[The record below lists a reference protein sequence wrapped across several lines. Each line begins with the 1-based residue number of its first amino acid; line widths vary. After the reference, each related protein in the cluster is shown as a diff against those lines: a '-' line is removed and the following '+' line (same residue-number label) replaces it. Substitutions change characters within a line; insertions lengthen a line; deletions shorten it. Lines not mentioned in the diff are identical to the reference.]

1 VSRSGIELPDPRDV
15 LKLLLDGNQRWAEG
29 RLEHPHQS
37 VQRRLQVA
45 DHQDPL
51 AVIFTC
57 IDSRVPPEI
66 IFDRGIGDLFVIRT
80 GAHALDDQ
88 VVLGSI
94 EFGPNGYEPSRP
106 IVVLGHERC
115 GAILAAI
122 ASITSGNPAPGHLQ
136 AEIDALAPAY
146 DAAVAMPGDL
156 VENMVRAQVR
166 LTVERLKADPLIA
179 ALMREHGTP
188 VVGGRYDLTSGLVE
202 MIA

>member
-1 VSRSGIELPDPRDV
+1 VHQPEIELPDPRDV
-15 LKLLLDGNQRWAEG
+15 LKLLLDGNRRWASG
-29 RLEHPHQS
+29 QLEHPHQS
-37 VQRRLQVA
+37 VRRRLEVA

-80 GAHALDDQ
+80 GAQALDDQ

-94 EFGPNGYEPSRP
+94 EFGPNGYVPSRP
-106 IVVLGHERC
+106 IIVIGHERC
-115 GAILAAI
+115 GAVMAAI
-122 ASITSGNPAPGHLQ
+122 TSIQGGQPAPGHLQ
-136 AEIDALAPAY
+136 AEVDALRPAFE
-146 DAAVAMPGDL
+146 AAVGVPGDL
-156 VENMVRAQVR
+156 VDNMVRAQVR
-166 LTVERLKADPLIA
+166 LTVARLKADPLIA
-179 ALMREHGTP
+179 ALMRDHGLL

>member
-1 VSRSGIELPDPRDV
+1 MSRPEVEPSDPQDV
-15 LKLLLDGNQRWAEG
+15 LKLLLDGNRRWAEG

-37 VQRRLQVA
+37 VQRRHQVA

-80 GAHALDDQ
+80 GAQALDDQ
-88 VVLGSI
+88 VVLGSV
-94 EFGPNGYEPSRP
+94 EFGPNGYGPSRP

-115 GAILAAI
+115 GAIMAAI
-122 ASITSGNPAPGHLQ
+122 AFITSGNRAPGHLQ
-136 AEIDALAPAY
+136 AEVEALRPAY
-146 DAAVAMPGDL
+146 HAAAAMTGDL

-166 LTVERLKADPLIA
+166 LTVDRLKADPLIA
-179 ALMREHGTP
+179 ALMREHGLP

>member
-1 VSRSGIELPDPRDV
+1 MRQPGIELADPRDV
-15 LKLLLDGNQRWAEG
+15 LKLLLDGNRRWASG
-29 RLEHPHQS
+29 QLEHPHQS
-37 VQRRLQVA
+37 VQRRLEVA

-51 AVIFTC
+51 AVIFSC

-80 GAHALDDQ
+80 GAQALDDE

-115 GAILAAI
+115 GAIMAAI
-122 ASITSGNPAPGHLQ
+122 AAIQGGRPAPGHLG
-136 AEIDALAPAY
+136 AEVDALRPAF

-156 VENMVRAQVR
+156 VDNMVRAQIR
-166 LTVERLKADPLIA
+166 LTVARLKEDPLIA
-179 ALMREHGTP
+179 GLMREHGLI